1 MIRAVHTP
9 HPVSRTFLV
18 CFACSLSRASALI
31 VSFGVYAVCV
41 YGAFHPCVHNRAT
54 GDEMLYGLFIL
65 LDATVVFH
73 RLSGANKGCVGIGFQ
88 VDVTL
93 EE

>member
-1 MIRAVHTP
+1 MIRAVHTA
-9 HPVSRTFLV
+9 HPISRTFFG
-18 CFACSLSRASALI
+18 FALFVGASALI

-73 RLSGANKGCVGIGFQ
+73 SLSGADKGCVGIGFQ

-93 EE
+93 DE